1 MPNLIRILVID
12 DNRNWQRKLPEILKR
27 IDNDVQVDVAATY
40 ADALWYINSQVY
52 TLATVDLSLVR
63 DRYIR
68 PKTSKLLGLELIQA
82 FRESPHNA
90 NCSLIIL
97 TGYPMPDRAKQIL
110 HTYHI
115 TDFID
120 KGEFDSYH
128 FIDLARSVI
137 LERGVGVG

>member
-40 ADALWYINSQVY
+40 ADALWYIDSRTY
-52 TLATVDLSLVR
+52 DLATVDLSLTR

-68 PKTSKLLGLELIQA
+68 PKTSKLLGIELVQA
-82 FRESPHNA
+82 FRESQYNA
-90 NCSLIIL
+90 NCNLIIL
-97 TGYPMPDRAKQIL
+97 TGYPIPDQAKQTL
-110 HTYHI
+110 YSYRI

-120 KGEFDSYH
+120 KGEFDSHY